1 MHIFNES
8 IIHIWLVQIDVME
21 VAILLIYQVKYD
33 LSNKAKDINL
43 KVIDMITGINES
55 NKNLVCKEDYV

>member
-43 KVIDMITGINES
+43 KVFDMITGINES
-55 NKNLVCKEDYV
+55 NKNRVCKEDYV

>member
-1 MHIFNES
+1 MK
-8 IIHIWLVQIDVME
+8 

-43 KVIDMITGINES
+43 KVFDMITGINES
-55 NKNLVCKEDYV
+55 NKNRVCKEDYV

>member
-1 MHIFNES
+1 
-8 IIHIWLVQIDVME
+8 ME

-55 NKNLVCKEDYV
+55 NKNRVCKGDYV